1 MVGRCVFV
9 CVWCQFVSPAKTA
22 EPIEEMPFGVVT
34 WQDPRIMY
42 YMGTSI
48 AQGEV
53 AIFLD

>member
-1 MVGRCVFV
+1 VVGRCVFV